1 MPRLE
6 SGLIVLEDN
15 FYEIMKD
22 SSYDRGVENCRARRR
37 MMVMMMMKEKK
48 IGEDQEIRG
57 V

>member
-6 SGLIVLEDN
+6 SGLIVLGDN

>member
-6 SGLIVLEDN
+6 SGLIVLGDN

-22 SSYDRGVENCRARRR
+22 SSYDRGVENCKARRR
-37 MMVMMMMKEKK
+37 MMVMMMKEKK